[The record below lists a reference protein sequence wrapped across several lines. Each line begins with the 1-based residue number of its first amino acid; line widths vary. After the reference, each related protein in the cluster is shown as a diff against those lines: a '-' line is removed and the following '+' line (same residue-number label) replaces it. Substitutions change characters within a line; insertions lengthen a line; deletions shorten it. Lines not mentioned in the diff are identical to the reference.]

1 MTVPRVRDQR
11 RVDDYRSKI
20 LTEET
25 GMTLHRAIAAI
36 ALGLTAGAA
45 CAQQYPGKP
54 IRLLVGF
61 APGGG
66 TDIVGRV
73 IGQKLSEWWGQQVM
87 VENRAGATGT
97 IAADYVSKAAPDGYT
112 LLMGHVNS
120 NAIAPTLFKK
130 LPYDAVKDFASIAYI
145 GYVPNVLTVH
155 PSLPVKSV
163 KQLVALAKLRPGE
176 LTCASSGAGS
186 TQHLALEMFMTLTG
200 VKIVHVPYKGS
211 GQAIVDLVAG
221 QVLMNFDTMPPVI
234 DHLRNGRLRA
244 LAVTTPKRAAQLPDI
259 PTLEETGLKGFEMTN
274 WYGVVA
280 PAATPRDIINKVS
293 VDINK
298 ALQDPGVRKRLV
310 DVGTEISGGTP
321 DAFDAFIKTE
331 IAKYTKLVKAAN
343 VQLD

>member
-1 MTVPRVRDQR
+1 MKQ
-11 RVDDYRSKI
+11 
-20 LTEET
+20 
-25 GMTLHRAIAAI
+25 HRAIAVI
-36 ALGLTAGAA
+36 ALSLAAGTSF
-45 CAQQYPGKP
+45 AQQYPTKP

-66 TDIVGRV
+66 TDIVARV
-73 IGQKLSEWWGQQVM
+73 IGQKLSEWWGQQVI

-97 IAADYVSKAAPDGYT
+97 IAADFVSKAGADGYT

-120 NAIAPTLFKK
+120 NAIAPTIFKK
-130 LPYDAVKDFASIAYI
+130 LPYDAIKDFASVTYV

-163 KQLVALAKLRPGE
+163 KELVALAKSRPGE
-176 LTCASSGAGS
+176 LTCASSGTGS
-186 TQHLALEMFMTLTG
+186 TQHLALELFMTLTG
-200 VKIVHVPYKGS
+200 VKIIHVPYKGS

-234 DHLRNGRLRA
+234 DHIKSNRLRA
-244 LAVTTPKRAAQLPDI
+244 LAVTTPKRASQLPDI
-259 PTLEETGLKGFEMTN
+259 PTLDETGLKGFEMTN

-280 PAATPRDIINKVS
+280 PAGVSRDIINKVS
-293 VDINK
+293 ADINK

-310 DVGTEISGGTP
+310 DVGTEIGGGTP
-321 DAFDAFIKTE
+321 ESFDNFIKTE

>member
-1 MTVPRVRDQR
+1 MRL
-11 RVDDYRSKI
+11 YRTFAA
-20 LTEET
+20 LAV
-25 GMTLHRAIAAI
+25 GMM
-36 ALGLTAGAA
+36 AGAA
-45 CAQQYPGKP
+45 GAQQYPVKP

-66 TDIVGRV
+66 TDIVARV
-73 IGQKLSEWWGQQVM
+73 VGQKLSEWWGQQVV

-97 IAADYVSKAAPDGYT
+97 IAADFVSKAAPDGYT

-120 NAIAPTLFKK
+120 NAIAPTLFRK
-130 LPYDAVKDFASIAYI
+130 LPYDAVKDFASITYI

-163 KQLVALAKLRPGE
+163 KDVVALAKTRPGE
-176 LTCASSGAGS
+176 LTCASSGTGS

-200 VKIVHVPYKGS
+200 VKIIHVPYKGS

-221 QVLMNFDTMPPVI
+221 QVQMNFDTMPPVI
-234 DHLRNGRLRA
+234 DHIKGARLRA
-244 LAVTTPKRAAQLPDI
+244 LAVTTPKRASQLPDI

-274 WYGVVA
+274 WYGIVA
-280 PAATPRDIINKVS
+280 PAATPRDIINKVNA
-293 VDINK
+293 DINK
-298 ALQDPGVRKRLV
+298 ALQDPAVRKRLV

-321 DAFDAFIKTE
+321 EAFDAFVKSE

>member
-1 MTVPRVRDQR
+1 MKQ
-11 RVDDYRSKI
+11 
-20 LTEET
+20 L
-25 GMTLHRAIAAI
+25 RAIAAV
-36 ALGLTAGAA
+36 ALGLAAGTSF
-45 CAQQYPGKP
+45 AQQYPTKP

-66 TDIVGRV
+66 TDIVARV
-73 IGQKLSEWWGQQVM
+73 IGQKLSEWWGQQVI

-97 IAADYVSKAAPDGYT
+97 IAADFVSKAGPDGYT

-120 NAIAPTLFKK
+120 NAIAPTIFKK
-130 LPYDAVKDFASIAYI
+130 LPYDAIKDFASVTYV

-155 PSLPVKSV
+155 PSLPVRSV
-163 KQLVALAKLRPGE
+163 KELVALAKSRPGE
-176 LTCASSGAGS
+176 LTCASSGTGS
-186 TQHLALEMFMTLTG
+186 TQHLALELFMTLTG
-200 VKIVHVPYKGS
+200 VKIIHVPYKGS

-234 DHLRNGRLRA
+234 DHIKSNRLRA
-244 LAVTTPKRAAQLPDI
+244 LAVTTPKRASQLPEI
-259 PTLEETGLKGFEMTN
+259 PTLDETGLKGFEMTN

-280 PAATPRDIINKVS
+280 PAGVPRDIINKVS
-293 VDINK
+293 ADINK

-310 DVGTEISGGTP
+310 DVGTEIGGGTP
-321 DAFDAFIKTE
+321 ESFDNFIKSE

>member
-1 MTVPRVRDQR
+1 MKQ
-11 RVDDYRSKI
+11 
-20 LTEET
+20 
-25 GMTLHRAIAAI
+25 HRAIAVI
-36 ALGLTAGAA
+36 ALSLAAGTSF
-45 CAQQYPGKP
+45 AQQYPTKP

-66 TDIVGRV
+66 TDIVARV
-73 IGQKLSEWWGQQVM
+73 IGQKLSEWWGQQVI

-97 IAADYVSKAAPDGYT
+97 IAADFVSKAGADGYT

-120 NAIAPTLFKK
+120 NAIAPTIFKK
-130 LPYDAVKDFASIAYI
+130 LPYDAIKDFASVTYV

-163 KQLVALAKLRPGE
+163 KELVALAKSRPGE
-176 LTCASSGAGS
+176 LTCASSGTGS
-186 TQHLALEMFMTLTG
+186 TQHLALELFMTLTG
-200 VKIVHVPYKGS
+200 VKIIHVPYKGS

-234 DHLRNGRLRA
+234 DHIKTNRLRA
-244 LAVTTPKRAAQLPDI
+244 LAVTTPKRASQLPDI
-259 PTLEETGLKGFEMTN
+259 PTLDETGLKGFEMTN

-280 PAATPRDIINKVS
+280 PAGVSRDIINKVS
-293 VDINK
+293 ADINK

-310 DVGTEISGGTP
+310 DVGTEIGGGTP
-321 DAFDAFIKTE
+321 ESFDNFIKTE

>member
-1 MTVPRVRDQR
+1 MKQ
-11 RVDDYRSKI
+11 
-20 LTEET
+20 
-25 GMTLHRAIAAI
+25 HRAIAVI
-36 ALGLTAGAA
+36 ALSLAAGTSF
-45 CAQQYPGKP
+45 AQQYPTKP

-66 TDIVGRV
+66 TDIVARV
-73 IGQKLSEWWGQQVM
+73 IGQKLSEWWGQQVI

-97 IAADYVSKAAPDGYT
+97 IAADFVSKAAPDGYT

-120 NAIAPTLFKK
+120 NAIAPTIFKK
-130 LPYDAVKDFASIAYI
+130 LPYDAIKDFASVTYV

-163 KQLVALAKLRPGE
+163 KELVALAKSRPGE
-176 LTCASSGAGS
+176 LTCASSGTGS
-186 TQHLALEMFMTLTG
+186 TQHLALELFMTLTG
-200 VKIVHVPYKGS
+200 VKIIHVPYKGS

-234 DHLRNGRLRA
+234 DHIKTNRLRA
-244 LAVTTPKRAAQLPDI
+244 LAVTTPKRASQLPEI
-259 PTLEETGLKGFEMTN
+259 PTLDETGLKGFEMTN

-280 PAATPRDIINKVS
+280 PAGVPRDVINKVS
-293 VDINK
+293 ADINK

-310 DVGTEISGGTP
+310 DVGTEIGGGTP
-321 DAFDAFIKTE
+321 ESFDNFIKTE

>member
-1 MTVPRVRDQR
+1 MKQ
-11 RVDDYRSKI
+11 
-20 LTEET
+20 
-25 GMTLHRAIAAI
+25 HRAIAVI
-36 ALGLTAGAA
+36 ALSLAAGTSF
-45 CAQQYPGKP
+45 AQQYPTKP

-66 TDIVGRV
+66 TDIVARV
-73 IGQKLSEWWGQQVM
+73 IGQKLSEWWGQQVI

-97 IAADYVSKAAPDGYT
+97 IAADFVSKAGADGYT

-120 NAIAPTLFKK
+120 NAIAPTIFKK
-130 LPYDAVKDFASIAYI
+130 LPYDAIKDFASVTYV

-155 PSLPVKSV
+155 PSLPVRSV
-163 KQLVALAKLRPGE
+163 KELVALAKSRPGE
-176 LTCASSGAGS
+176 LTCASSGTGS
-186 TQHLALEMFMTLTG
+186 TQHLALELFMTLTG
-200 VKIVHVPYKGS
+200 VKIIHVPYKGS

-234 DHLRNGRLRA
+234 DHIKSNRLRA
-244 LAVTTPKRAAQLPDI
+244 LAVTTPKRASQLPDI
-259 PTLEETGLKGFEMTN
+259 PTLDETGLKGFEMTN

-280 PAATPRDIINKVS
+280 PAGVPRDIINKVS
-293 VDINK
+293 ADINK

-310 DVGTEISGGTP
+310 DVGTEIGGGTP
-321 DAFDAFIKTE
+321 ESFDNFIKTE

>member
-1 MTVPRVRDQR
+1 MKQHRV
-11 RVDDYRSKI
+11 
-20 LTEET
+20 
-25 GMTLHRAIAAI
+25 IAVI
-36 ALGLTAGAA
+36 ALGLATGTSF
-45 CAQQYPGKP
+45 AQQYPTKP

-66 TDIVGRV
+66 TDIVARV
-73 IGQKLSEWWGQQVM
+73 IGQKLSEWWGQQVI

-97 IAADYVSKAAPDGYT
+97 IAADFVSKAAPDGYT

-120 NAIAPTLFKK
+120 NAIAPTIFKK
-130 LPYDAVKDFASIAYI
+130 LPYDAIKDFASVTYV

-163 KQLVALAKLRPGE
+163 KELVALAKSRPGE
-176 LTCASSGAGS
+176 LTCASSGTGS
-186 TQHLALEMFMTLTG
+186 TQHLALELFMTLTG
-200 VKIVHVPYKGS
+200 VKIIHVPYKGS

-234 DHLRNGRLRA
+234 DHIKSNRLRA
-244 LAVTTPKRAAQLPDI
+244 LAVTTPKRASQLPEI
-259 PTLEETGLKGFEMTN
+259 PTLDETGLKGFEMTN

-280 PAATPRDIINKVS
+280 PAGVPRDIINKVNA
-293 VDINK
+293 DINK

-310 DVGTEISGGTP
+310 DVGTEIGGGTP
-321 DAFDAFIKTE
+321 ESFDNFIKSE

>member
-1 MTVPRVRDQR
+1 MRLYGT
-11 RVDDYRSKI
+11 S
-20 LTEET
+20 
-25 GMTLHRAIAAI
+25 AAI
-36 ALGLTAGAA
+36 AVGIMAGAA
-45 CAQQYPGKP
+45 CAQQYPAKP

-66 TDIVGRV
+66 TDIVARV
-73 IGQKLSEWWGQQVM
+73 VGQKLSEWWGQQVV

-97 IAADYVSKAAPDGYT
+97 IAADFVSKAAPDGYT

-120 NAIAPTLFKK
+120 NAIAPTLFRK
-130 LPYDAVKDFASIAYI
+130 LPYDAVKDFASITYI

-163 KQLVALAKLRPGE
+163 KDVVALAKSRPGE
-176 LTCASSGAGS
+176 LTCASSGTGS

-200 VKIVHVPYKGS
+200 VKIIHVPYKGS

-221 QVLMNFDTMPPVI
+221 QVQMNFDTMPPVI
-234 DHLRNGRLRA
+234 DHIKGARLRA
-244 LAVTTPKRAAQLPDI
+244 LAVTTPKRASQLPDI

-274 WYGVVA
+274 WYGIVA
-280 PAATPRDIINKVS
+280 PASTPREIINKVNA
-293 VDINK
+293 DINK
-298 ALQDPGVRKRLV
+298 ALQDAGVRKRLV

-321 DAFDAFIKTE
+321 EAFDAFVKTE
-331 IAKYTKLVKAAN
+331 IAKYTKLVKTAN

>member
-1 MTVPRVRDQR
+1 MKNVAAC
-11 RVDDYRSKI
+11 
-20 LTEET
+20 L
-25 GMTLHRAIAAI
+25 IAVASSLD
-36 ALGLTAGAA
+36 AAGAF
-45 CAQQYPGKP
+45 AQQYPTKP

-73 IGQKLSEWWGQQVM
+73 VGQKLSEWWGQQVV

-97 IAADYVSKAAPDGYT
+97 IAADFVAKSAPDGYT

-130 LPYDAVKDFASIAYI
+130 LPYDAVRDFSSVTYI

-155 PSLPVKSV
+155 PSLPTRTVKE
-163 KQLVALAKLRPGE
+163 LIALAKVRSGE
-176 LTCASSGAGS
+176 LTCASSGTGS
-186 TQHLALEMFMTLTG
+186 TQHLALELFMTSTG
-200 VKIVHVPYKGS
+200 VKIIHVPYKGS

-221 QVLMNFDTMPPVI
+221 QVQMNFDTMPPVI
-234 DHLRNGRLRA
+234 DHIKGNRLRA
-244 LAVTTPKRAAQLPDI
+244 LAVTTPKRASQLPDI
-259 PTLEETGLKGFEMTN
+259 PTLDESGLKGFEMTN
-274 WYGVVA
+274 WYGIVA
-280 PAATPRDIINKVS
+280 PSGVPRDIINKVNA
-293 VDINK
+293 DINK

-310 DVGTEISGGTP
+310 DVGTEIGGGTP
-321 DAFDAFIKTE
+321 EAFDAFVKSE

>member
-1 MTVPRVRDQR
+1 MKIASACLLAVISTLMT
-11 RVDDYRSKI
+11 
-20 LTEET
+20 
-25 GMTLHRAIAAI
+25 G
-36 ALGLTAGAA
+36 GAS
-45 CAQQYPGKP
+45 AQQFPTKP

-73 IGQKLSEWWGQQVM
+73 IGQKLSEWWGQQVV

-97 IAADYVSKAAPDGYT
+97 IAADFVSKAAPDGYT

-130 LPYDAVKDFASIAYI
+130 LPYDAVKDFASVTYI

-163 KQLVALAKLRPGE
+163 KDLVALAKTRPGE
-176 LTCASSGAGS
+176 LTCASSGTGS
-186 TQHLALEMFMTLTG
+186 TQHLALELFMTLTG
-200 VKIVHVPYKGS
+200 VKIIHVPYKGS

-221 QVLMNFDTMPPVI
+221 QVQMNFDTMPPVI
-234 DHLRNGRLRA
+234 DHIKSNRLRA
-244 LAVTTPKRAAQLPDI
+244 LAVTTPKRASQLPDI
-259 PTLEETGLKGFEMTN
+259 PTLDETGLKGFEMTN
-274 WYGVVA
+274 WYGIVA
-280 PAATPRDIINKVS
+280 PAGVPRDIINKMS
-293 VDINK
+293 ADINK

-310 DVGTEISGGTP
+310 DVGTEIGGGTP
-321 DAFDAFIKTE
+321 ESFDNFIKTE

>member
-1 MTVPRVRDQR
+1 MKQ
-11 RVDDYRSKI
+11 
-20 LTEET
+20 L
-25 GMTLHRAIAAI
+25 RAIAAV
-36 ALGLTAGAA
+36 ALGLAAGTSF
-45 CAQQYPGKP
+45 AQQYPTKP

-66 TDIVGRV
+66 TDIVARV
-73 IGQKLSEWWGQQVM
+73 IGQKLSEWWGQQVI

-97 IAADYVSKAAPDGYT
+97 IAADFVSKAGPDGYT

-120 NAIAPTLFKK
+120 NAIAPTIFKK
-130 LPYDAVKDFASIAYI
+130 LPYDAIKDFASVTYV

-155 PSLPVKSV
+155 PSLPVRSV
-163 KQLVALAKLRPGE
+163 KELVALAKSRPGE
-176 LTCASSGAGS
+176 LTCASSGTGS
-186 TQHLALEMFMTLTG
+186 TQHLALELFMTLTG
-200 VKIVHVPYKGS
+200 VKIIHVPYKGS

-234 DHLRNGRLRA
+234 DHIKSSRLRA
-244 LAVTTPKRAAQLPDI
+244 LAVTTPKRASQLPEI
-259 PTLEETGLKGFEMTN
+259 PTLDETGLKGFEMTN

-280 PAATPRDIINKVS
+280 PAGVPRDIINKVS
-293 VDINK
+293 ADINK

-310 DVGTEISGGTP
+310 DVGTEIGGGTP
-321 DAFDAFIKTE
+321 ESFDTFIKSE

>member
-1 MTVPRVRDQR
+1 MKQ
-11 RVDDYRSKI
+11 
-20 LTEET
+20 
-25 GMTLHRAIAAI
+25 HRAIAVI
-36 ALGLTAGAA
+36 ALSLATGTSF
-45 CAQQYPGKP
+45 AQQYPTKP

-66 TDIVGRV
+66 TDIVARV
-73 IGQKLSEWWGQQVM
+73 IGQKLSEWWGQQVI

-97 IAADYVSKAAPDGYT
+97 IAADFVSKAGADGYT

-120 NAIAPTLFKK
+120 NAIAPTIFKK
-130 LPYDAVKDFASIAYI
+130 LPYDAIKDFASVTYV

-155 PSLPVKSV
+155 PSLPVRSV
-163 KQLVALAKLRPGE
+163 KELVALAKSRPGE
-176 LTCASSGAGS
+176 LTCASSGTGS
-186 TQHLALEMFMTLTG
+186 TQHLALELFMTLTG
-200 VKIVHVPYKGS
+200 VKIIHVPYKGS

-234 DHLRNGRLRA
+234 DHIKSNRLRA
-244 LAVTTPKRAAQLPDI
+244 LAVTTPKRASQLPDI
-259 PTLEETGLKGFEMTN
+259 PTLDETGLKGFEMTN

-280 PAATPRDIINKVS
+280 PAGVPRDIINKVS
-293 VDINK
+293 ADINK

-310 DVGTEISGGTP
+310 DVGTEIGGGTP
-321 DAFDAFIKTE
+321 ESFDNFIKTE

>member
-1 MTVPRVRDQR
+1 MKQ
-11 RVDDYRSKI
+11 
-20 LTEET
+20 
-25 GMTLHRAIAAI
+25 HRAIAVI
-36 ALGLTAGAA
+36 ALGLAAGTSF
-45 CAQQYPGKP
+45 AQQYPTKP

-66 TDIVGRV
+66 TDIVARV
-73 IGQKLSEWWGQQVM
+73 IGQKLSEWWGQQVI

-97 IAADYVSKAAPDGYT
+97 IAADFVSKAGADGYT

-120 NAIAPTLFKK
+120 NAIAPTIFKK
-130 LPYDAVKDFASIAYI
+130 LPYDAIKDFASVTYV

-163 KQLVALAKLRPGE
+163 KELVALAKSRPGE
-176 LTCASSGAGS
+176 LTCASSGTGS
-186 TQHLALEMFMTLTG
+186 TQHLALELFMTLTG
-200 VKIVHVPYKGS
+200 VKIIHVPYKGS

-234 DHLRNGRLRA
+234 DHIKTNRLRA
-244 LAVTTPKRAAQLPDI
+244 LAVTTPKRASQLPDI
-259 PTLEETGLKGFEMTN
+259 PTLDETGLKGFEMTN

-280 PAATPRDIINKVS
+280 PAGVSRDIINKVS
-293 VDINK
+293 ADINK

-310 DVGTEISGGTP
+310 DVGTEIGGGTP
-321 DAFDAFIKTE
+321 ESFDNFIKTE